1 VFDGGKPNSVV
12 DDHLSK
18 RHTRGSCRTGCPSSV
33 LSCTAWGFSCR
44 ANCSARG
51 ELLPRLFTLADSNG
65 KQVASPTVFCQRTGG
80 VFSVTLS
87 VSAIFQLRR
96 PRILRGMLPYGVR
109 TFLQRTSAVHQ
120 RSSAIDR
127 ILAYSGLA
135 AFAGHQRQTIRSR
148 PILAGGIRLAV
159 KNHVRC
165 DSAVFRR

>member
-1 VFDGGKPNSVV
+1 MAVSRILSWMII
-12 DDHLSK
+12 HLSDIPEDLN
-18 RHTRGSCRTGCPSSV
+18 RTGCPSSV

-109 TFLQRTSAVHQ
+109 TFLQRIPPTRDSP
-120 RSSAIDR
+120 AI
-127 ILAYSGLA
+127 I
-135 AFAGHQRQTIRSR
+135 
-148 PILAGGIRLAV
+148 
-159 KNHVRC
+159 
-165 DSAVFRR
+165 